1 MPLLTSFPLGAFLGA
16 VPFTVLAVVV
26 VLGGTFLVA
35 LRLGRHAVV
44 DVAWGLGFAAVA
56 AAAFTAAEGAGDGI
70 VSGLALVLTM
80 LGGVR
85 LAVHIGLR
93 SRGHGEDPRYVELLA
108 KAPGNPQLFALRRIY
123 LTQGVVMWFVSLPVQ
138 VAMFEQGEAN
148 LVTWLGLLLWLVGFT
163 FESVGDWQLTRFR
176 NDPASQGQ
184 VLDIGLWRYTRHPNY
199 FGDACVWWGLFL
211 VACSAWP
218 GVLTVLSPLA
228 MTWLLARGTGKPL
241 LEKDMASRR
250 PGYADYV
257 RRTSGFVPLPPEKPA
272 HDTARRPAPTA
283 TKEHP

>member
-1 MPLLTSFPLGAFLGA
+1 MVGEEVARVWRLYLVGGALAFEEGRMGVDQILMVKPTPRRPQRPAPRAHRLMTSTSRWGPSSAR
-16 VPFTVLAVVV
+16 VPFTLLAVVV

-44 DVAWGLGFAAVA
+44 DVAWGLGFAADRGRGVPRPPRA
-56 AAAFTAAEGAGDGI
+56 PVTGSSA
-70 VSGLALVLTM
+70 VSPSCSPCVW
-80 LGGVR
+80 GVR

-148 LVTWLGLLLWLVGFT
+148 LVTLLGVLLWLVGFT
-163 FESVGDWQLTRFR
+163 FETVGDLQLTRFR

-184 VLDIGLWRYTRHPNY
+184 VLDTGPVALHP
-199 FGDACVWWGLFL
+199 APQLLRRRLRL
-211 VACSAWP
+211 VGAVPHRVQRPGRACSR
-218 GVLTVLSPLA
+218 S
-228 MTWLLARGTGKPL
+228 
-241 LEKDMASRR
+241 SRR
-250 PGYADYV
+250 C
-257 RRTSGFVPLPPEKPA
+257 
-272 HDTARRPAPTA
+272 
-283 TKEHP
+283 